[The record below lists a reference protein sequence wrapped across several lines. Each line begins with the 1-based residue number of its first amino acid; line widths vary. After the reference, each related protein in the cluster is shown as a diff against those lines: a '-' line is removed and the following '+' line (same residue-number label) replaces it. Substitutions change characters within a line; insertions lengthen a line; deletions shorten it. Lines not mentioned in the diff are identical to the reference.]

1 MVQENRPSVSNI
13 ERGMKMTDQE
23 LQKQDRMKIPFA
35 IKDST
40 RADVV
45 SIAWPVLVELLLGS
59 LFLMIVMMMIGR
71 IRDSAV
77 AAASVAAVGM
87 TNQPLLIGL
96 SLVQALNVGG

>member
-1 MVQENRPSVSNI
+1 
-13 ERGMKMTDQE
+13 MTDQD
-23 LQKQDRMKIPFA
+23 LHKQEKMKVPFT

-40 RADVV
+40 RTDVV

-59 LFLMIVMMMIGR
+59 LFLMVDMIMIGR

-96 SLVQALNVGG
+96 SLVQALNVGGTAMVARYLGAKRNTA